1 MPIYQVKILKIG
13 SLRSIIKNIS
23 SASIHLAEES
33 VIHYLFKQCY
43 GDLLQSDRNNTTVKN
58 SIQSEDE
65 TKFKLELFAKNKG
78 EFEFSIEI
86 QKDNSIQD
94 LDDISPGIIKVA

>member
-1 MPIYQVKILKIG
+1 MPTYQVKILKIG

-43 GDLLQSDRNNTTVKN
+43 GDLLQPDHSN
-58 SIQSEDE
+58 SIIKISIHSEDE
-65 TKFKLELFAKNKG
+65 MKFKLDLSVKNKG

-86 QKDNSIQD
+86 LKDNSIQD
-94 LDDISPGIIKVA
+94 LDDISTGIIKVA